1 VSEKAIFW
9 VGSSLD
15 DVRSFPEDVR
25 RLTGHFLHLVQQGLE
40 PPDWK
45 PMVSVGQGV
54 YEIRIHTRV
63 EHRVFYRAK
72 FSEGIYVLHA
82 FQKKTRSTS
91 ASDIDLARRRLKQLV
106 RNVAVN
112 ETKDKGRCLM
122 KEKITRSSGNI
133 FEDLGFPS
141 EEAEYLKIRSTLMI
155 HLRKAIEAKGL
166 KQAEAAKLLG
176 VTQPR
181 VSDLYKGKI
190 HLFSID
196 TLVDMLARVGV
207 HIKLVVGS
215 SKRKLKVT

>member
-1 VSEKAIFW
+1 LPDGPVAHLPGGIGTIYKYLYTSLVSEKSILW

-15 DVRSFPEDVR
+15 DVR
-25 RLTGHFLHLVQQGLE
+25 LGNT
-40 PPDWK
+40 
-45 PMVSVGQGV
+45 
-54 YEIRIHTRV
+54 
-63 EHRVFYRAK
+63 
-72 FSEGIYVLHA
+72 
-82 FQKKTRSTS
+82 
-91 ASDIDLARRRLKQLV
+91 
-106 RNVAVN
+106 AVN
-112 ETKDKGRCLM
+112 ETRDKGRCLM
-122 KEKITRSSGNI
+122 KEKITRSSGNV
-133 FEDLGFPS
+133 FQDLGFPS

-155 HLRKAIEAKGL
+155 HLRKTIDAKGM

-215 SKRKLKVT
+215 SKRKLKVA